1 MLDLRTWYGTVMRMC
16 SISRNPRRLID
27 VKASSDPPRFGT
39 VDPRNRLQ
47 TVVRPVVTIKTIT
60 VLRYQ
65 SAEVD
70 PACCHQNNFARKGSV
85 ARGSRGQDRAVIS
98 HQAPQTEAVG
108 LPEQSWPLM
117 RSQVVWV
124 EEGEETLSRARP
136 ARPARSTP
144 VHLKAGR
151 LRVRMRGLM
160 VTAWCRA
167 RAGQPP
173 LELAWLGG
181 SAPSKRWA
189 AWEIADAET
198 SASRRIGMFLSLL
211 MIRSVL

>member
-1 MLDLRTWYGTVMRMC
+1 
-16 SISRNPRRLID
+16 
-27 VKASSDPPRFGT
+27 
-39 VDPRNRLQ
+39 
-47 TVVRPVVTIKTIT
+47 
-60 VLRYQ
+60 
-65 SAEVD
+65 
-70 PACCHQNNFARKGSV
+70 V

-167 RAGQPP
+167 RGRAATVGASM
-173 LELAWLGG
+173 AWGLRAQQEVGRLGDCG
-181 SAPSKRWA
+181 C
-189 AWEIADAET
+189 
-198 SASRRIGMFLSLL
+198 
-211 MIRSVL
+211 

>member
-1 MLDLRTWYGTVMRMC
+1 
-16 SISRNPRRLID
+16 
-27 VKASSDPPRFGT
+27 
-39 VDPRNRLQ
+39 
-47 TVVRPVVTIKTIT
+47 
-60 VLRYQ
+60 
-65 SAEVD
+65 
-70 PACCHQNNFARKGSV
+70 V

-136 ARPARSTP
+136 ARSTP

-181 SAPSKRWA
+181 SGPSKRWA

-198 SASRRIGMFLSLL
+198 SATQAHRHVLVTFDDTISTVKPALRREESWEPGERKAGKPGWLAGDRDLKL
-211 MIRSVL
+211 AAVL